1 MMTRPLIMMAAVRDS
16 DTVTQE
22 AMLGPAAGNGLNM
35 TVYIESNVTSHPV
48 LGVIGF
54 GDVDQNDT
62 VKFTNTS
69 KTNGGRF
76 PGNACTL

>member
-1 MMTRPLIMMAAVRDS
+1 MTRPLIMMAAVRDS

-35 TVYIESNVTSHPV
+35 TVYIESNVTSHHV
-48 LGVIGF
+48 LGVLGF
-54 GDVDQNDT
+54 DDVDQHDT
-62 VKFTNTS
+62 VRFTNTS